1 MILEAVINVCFVI
14 LGGFS
19 SLFPNISWSVDSA
32 VFNAFFDIIRVAGY
46 LLPMH
51 TVVSICSGSVASA
64 VWSIKGSMPC
74 GTLLPLPLLQTVSRP
89 SMSVSC
95 SGMQTYRPP

>member
-51 TVVSICSGSVASA
+51 TVVSILEIVVVFQLFKIVIALIKT
-64 VWSIKGSMPC
+64 VWDLIPF
-74 GTLLPLPLLQTVSRP
+74 L
-89 SMSVSC
+89 
-95 SGMQTYRPP
+95 